1 MSRRVATTQ
10 GRRSRRLVTFL
21 WVAGISLLVI
31 ALLWLEQTALLY
43 VLATFGLTA
52 LLVIVAASDLSG
64 ARRALAE
71 AATPPPADDAAAIG
85 TGISS
90 TMPATPTAAPR
101 TRPAPRAAKRR

>member
-1 MSRRVATTQ
+1 MSRRVATTH

-21 WVAGISLLVI
+21 WVAGISVLVI

-52 LLVIVAASDLSG
+52 LLIIVATSDLSG

-71 AATPPPADDAAAIG
+71 SAAAAPLPADDAAAIG

-90 TMPATPTAAPR
+90 TMPATAKTAA
-101 TRPAPRAAKRR
+101 RPAPRAAKRT